1 MCDGERVRFGPAFRV
16 AQGIAVDVPW
26 ERAETWEERPM
37 EQFAE
42 AVVEYVTG
50 DRYTHADIIEVSDAA
65 LEIVRRWAS
74 GST

>member
-1 MCDGERVRFGPAFRV
+1 
-16 AQGIAVDVPW
+16 
-26 ERAETWEERPM
+26 M